1 MTTVATAIRYRVS
14 MRGGPWRAFSGSV
27 AGLRPVYRRTLAAR
41 PWSGVAPSV
50 VACRRARCC
59 GQAKKRR
66 ESGSRPSGVCPGLLG
81 QEEGGFFADL
91 DVRVVDGGDVE
102 VNRVRTGLAGFRRHA
117 DDGVERG
124 QPGCCG
130 VDFRAAGD
138 FGAGQAVD
146 ADPVAAWLFFG
157 VHDLEHV
164 DVLDPAVLGFAGEH
178 RAVADDVDLERDAVG
193 QEPAGEAGDQDE
205 DGGVQQDAWAND
217 VGHDF
222 LAAQV
227 AGHGVFGRVA
237 DQPLRQADLVHD
249 LIADVDA
256 GGAADA
262 LVLQAVAD
270 VDAGWAD
277 LHAESAIDAIA
288 EAGRLGIDTLRARP
302 ARLAAFRIVGDD
314 QRIRVEHHALEA
326 GVGAHVLA
334 DLLAHEAG
342 EQVGEAAVEEDPE
355 GFPGAEVAGADI
367 VDQLVHRRE
376 VADQREAGPQRE
388 DQPERMLGTLDAQ
401 LAGVERRLVEL
412 DAGAAVAFDPVFHP
426 HENLRVDRLRAG
438 VAAEQPAG
446 DGGDQEQRVGRD
458 DQQGGEVDDVLR
470 PENDPEDV
478 ELAFDQVQQDGL
490 ATVPD
495 QPGADVEQHL
505 REDDQGDPPVVE
517 MAADTLGV
525 DFPAFLVERDGGC
538 AGRLCR
544 GFGLAHRSSV
554 GGEGGE
560 TGAAS
565 PRVVYRHK
573 AGLRGALRGVCRQTT
588 SGWPAPVRSFAEENA
603 WERRAAG
610 FLVDRYQDAC
620 LLVARIKLSLNQ
632 DLAIDLRPC
641 ACVLPQLPDNSGS
654 NDWRCGKN

>member
-1 MTTVATAIRYRVS
+1 MTTVATASRYRVS
-14 MRGGPWRAFSGSV
+14 MRSGPWRAVSGSV

-66 ESGSRPSGVCPGLLG
+66 ETGSRPSGVCPGLLG

-130 VDFRAAGD
+130 VDFRVAGD

-146 ADPVAAWLFFG
+146 ADPLAAWLFFG

-205 DGGVQQDAWAND
+205 DGGVQQDARAND
-217 VGHDF
+217 VGQDF

-249 LIADVDA
+249 LVADVDA

-270 VDAGWAD
+270 VAAGRAD
-277 LHAESAIDAIA
+277 LHAESAIDAVA
-288 EAGRLGIDTLRARP
+288 EAGRFGVDTLLARP
-302 ARLAAFRIVGDD
+302 ARFAALRVVGDD

-326 GVGAHVLA
+326 GIGAHVLA
-334 DLLAHEAG
+334 HLFAHEAG
-342 EQVGEAAVEEDPE
+342 KQVGETTVEEDPE
-355 GFPGAEVAGADI
+355 GLPGAEVAAAD
-367 VDQLVHRRE
+367 VGDQLVDRRE
-376 VADQREAGPQRE
+376 VGNQREAGPQRE
-388 DQPERMLGTLDAQ
+388 EQPEPVLGRPEAQ

-412 DAGAAVAFDPVFHP
+412 DPGVALALDPVFDP
-426 HENLRVDRLRAG
+426 HENLRIDRLRTG

-446 DGGDQEQRVGRD
+446 DGGDQEQCVGRD
-458 DQQGGEVDDVLR
+458 DEQGGQVDDVLR
-470 PENDPEDV
+470 PEDDAENV
-478 ELAFDQVQQDGL
+478 ELALDQVEQDRL
-490 ATVPD
+490 AAVPD
-495 QPGADVEQHL
+495 QPRAGVEDDL

-517 MAADTLGV
+517 IAADALGV
-525 DFPAFLVERDGGC
+525 DFSAFLVEGNGGGVGGLRC
-538 AGRLCR
+538 